1 MPQTDAKRKN
11 WHGLKAAILAA
22 LMPCPT
28 FQARAVGLEERLPTC
43 VACHGEKGASQ
54 NAEVPSLGAQMAPY
68 VLIQLYLF
76 RDKQRVNEVMNAMT
90 KDFSDADLQTFA
102 DAIAK
107 LPPPAP
113 APGEANAKT
122 MEAGRTLV
130 EKYRCNFCHG
140 ADLSGQNNVPRIAS
154 QREDYLLKTLKEY
167 KANVRHGYDGS
178 MAEVLQPIPEAEFA
192 ELAYYVSRQP

>member
-1 MPQTDAKRKN
+1 MPRTDAKRKK

-22 LMPCPT
+22 LMPCAA
-28 FQARAVGLEERLPTC
+28 FQARAIGLEEGLPTC
-43 VACHGEKGASQ
+43 LACHGEKGTSQ

-76 RDKQRVNEVMNAMT
+76 REKQRLNEVMNAMT
-90 KDFSDADLQTFA
+90 YDFTDADLQTFA

-107 LPPPAP
+107 LPPPAR
-113 APGEANAKT
+113 APGEAIAKS
-122 MEAGRTLV
+122 MEAGRALV
-130 EKYRCNFCHG
+130 ETYRCNFCHG

-167 KANVRHGYDGS
+167 KANTRHGYDGS
-178 MAEVLQPIPEAEFA
+178 MAEVLQPVSEAEIA
-192 ELAYYVSRQP
+192 DLAYYISRQP